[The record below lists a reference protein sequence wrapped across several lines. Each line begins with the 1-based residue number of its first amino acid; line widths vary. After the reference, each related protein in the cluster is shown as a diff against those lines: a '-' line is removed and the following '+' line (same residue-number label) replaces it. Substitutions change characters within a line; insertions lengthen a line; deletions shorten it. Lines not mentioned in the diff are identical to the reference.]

1 MPELFNEETSI
12 SKNVVAD
19 VMNASRNKQLV
30 GCFYTKGECQDSV
43 VLLLYLCAYRGG
55 ISLQIL
61 WPFQL
66 RKFPFSLIKSHF
78 LMSDFWLL
86 HIMFDHIKK
95 NKTTVFI
102 ICFASRTLSDSA
114 VQVIRHS

>member
-12 SKNVVAD
+12 SKIVVAV

-30 GCFYTKGECQDSV
+30 GCLYTKGECQDSV
-43 VLLLYLCAYRGG
+43 ILLLYLCAYRGG
-55 ISLQIL
+55 ISLHIL

-66 RKFPFSLIKSHF
+66 RTFSFSLIKSHF

-95 NKTTVFI
+95 K
-102 ICFASRTLSDSA
+102 
-114 VQVIRHS
+114 